1 MKHVKLALI
10 GCGPHAR
17 RIYLPAIQALR
28 SSYSIELSLV
38 IELAP
43 LAESV
48 AAAIRVSGFA
58 PETMFVDRFSGSLPE
73 QLAGELSR
81 RVRWH
86 GIGGVIIA
94 TEPLVHKAYAQWA
107 LSQGLNILVD
117 KPITARAD
125 ATSSLESASGILED
139 YEQLL
144 LAYRRLQQ
152 DTETIFMVNAQ
163 RRVHPGFQ
171 LAERLLGEV
180 GRLTNCPVT
189 SIQSYHCDG
198 QWRLPGEIVTQTY
211 HPYCQGYGKASHSG
225 YHIFDMMY
233 RLYVASGVA
242 DKRADAM
249 EILSSFVQPNGFIK
263 QITEADYHALFPGEY
278 ERVRPWSDG
287 ELRGMFENF
296 GEVDLSGIVTL
307 KHQADAIANLSVNL
321 LHNGFSRRT
330 WTTPGTDLYKGNGR
344 VKHEHHNIQQ
354 GPFQNIQIHSYQ
366 ANDRHEDTGDAQ
378 DGLGGNNHFD
388 IHVYR
393 HPMVAGGGPALRVYT
408 GADALAE
415 MEQARATQLTS
426 EFAKYRI
433 VEQFVSYLAGA
444 APKASLASPIE
455 DHIVPVQIMS
465 GIYRSHVL
473 RSRSAN
479 CLVRMKFGA
488 GSELEAEDSASSAQ
502 NMFGVCDE

>member
-1 MKHVKLALI
+1 MKYVKLALI

-17 RIYLPAIQALR
+17 RIYLPALRALR
-28 SSYSIELSLV
+28 RRYPLELSIV
-38 IELAP
+38 VELAP

-48 AAAIRVSGFA
+48 VAAVVANGFA
-58 PETMFVDRFSGSLPE
+58 PDTLFVDRFSGSLPE
-73 QLAGELSR
+73 QLAEELSR
-81 RVRWH
+81 RVRQH

-107 LSQGLNILVD
+107 LAQGLNILVD
-117 KPITARAD
+117 KPISARVD
-125 ATSSLESASGILED
+125 AVSSLESACGILKD

-144 LAYRRLQQ
+144 RAYLRLQQ

-171 LAERLLGEV
+171 LVERLLGEV

-189 SIQSYHCDG
+189 SIHSYHCDG

-233 RLYVASGVA
+233 RLYAASGVG
-242 DKRADAM
+242 DKRADTM
-249 EILSSFVQPNGFIK
+249 EIVSSFVQPNGVIK
-263 QITEADYHALFPGEY
+263 QITEADYHALFPGDY
-278 ERVRPWSDG
+278 ELVRPWSDS

-296 GEVDLSGIVTL
+296 GEIDLSGIVTL
-307 KHQADAIANLSVNL
+307 KHQAETIANLSVNL

-330 WTTPGTDLYKGNGR
+330 WTTPGADLYKGNGR

-366 ANDRHEDTGDAQ
+366 ASDRHDDTGDAQ
-378 DGLGGNNHFD
+378 DGLGGHNHFD
-388 IHVYR
+388 IYVFR
-393 HPMVAGGGPALRVYT
+393 HPMVAGDGPALRVYNS
-408 GADALAE
+408 ADALAE
-415 MEQARATQLTS
+415 MAQVRAALLTS
-426 EFAKYRI
+426 EFAKHQI
-433 VEQFVSYLAGA
+433 VEQFVSYLAGT

-455 DHIVPVQIMS
+455 DHMVPMQIMS

-479 CLVRMKFGA
+479 CVVRMTFGA
-488 GSELEAEDSASSAQ
+488 GSEPSTADSVSSAHEVL
-502 NMFGVCDE
+502 GACAE